1 MNNQFQYKPIALA
14 ILIALPLMATA
25 EVDTIGNVSQTAIN
39 SGPVSNSNTDNTA
52 PTIGVTDTG
61 MISLGS
67 NSSVS
72 VGATGAAASVSIST
86 LNAPLPVPSFVIPGV
101 DPDPDV
107 TVEGINNIDQAV
119 TNTGSI
125 SNNGRL
131 VTDMNTFETVQMPV
145 GIDLNGGSLG
155 VGAATSVSATGAAAS
170 VSVSAINDGSYN
182 SDGILNGFNLPTLGN
197 VTQAGG
203 LPGDVSG
210 TIYAGFINAP
220 IPRISNTGAVTNNG
234 AVDGVGAMDIGSAV
248 SIRANGAIASFSVS
262 AVSVEQIEAEY
273 VAPINVVAANLGSV
287 VQSAQN
293 TGSINN
299 DGLITFAANS
309 EMSTATS
316 ASVSATGAAVSVSY
330 ALVNANLVTESGW
343 TIGDILQGSNNTG
356 SVTNTGSITGVST
369 DLGQAA
375 SAAVS
380 ATGAV
385 AAVSFSG
392 VNNSLTLP
400 NVASGFDVS
409 QFVSNEGAVTNAGT
423 ISSLGTLGFGASAAV
438 SATGAAASFSFS
450 GNNATLNATTTGSVA
465 QTAVNDAAVSNSGEI
480 TAGALRP
487 GASAAI
493 SATGAVASLAFSA
506 NYGSIIDVRDG
517 YNPQLT
523 GATQT
528 VTNLGTVSN
537 IANTEEFTGVTVG
550 TLDTGASAS
559 VTATGAAAVISISRI
574 VNVNDS
580 DSVSRTGNYVQTVT
594 NGAVDAAVD
603 SGIGDVSNSGI
614 VSASYLDVGASVS
627 VSATGAVASMS
638 ESAIYSGVKFSTVS
652 GTIDQTVK
660 NYGVISNN
668 GKVTTGNLGAAASAS
683 VSATGAVASVSTS
696 AVGGTVL
703 TPAYIGFIDEA
714 VNQTVTNTGDVSN
727 TAGVIGGVT
736 GVYTGE
742 LIASGASAS
751 ISSSGAVASTTFSV
765 IDGTFTTRDSGN
777 GLGALGPIT
786 QTVTNADSGE
796 VTNVGNM
803 QTGALSGN
811 GASASISATG
821 AVASTSFNMNSVVS
835 YGSTFFDLKSETQ
848 NVTNNGNVTNTGSM
862 TTDVLSGN
870 GASASISASGAVAST
885 AFSTNSSTLTENY
898 ARFQGA
904 ITQNAENYG
913 DITNTGS
920 LSLGGLSGKGASASI
935 SATGAASSF
944 SVASIADSGVSSI
957 VLGSAFS
964 QTAAN
969 GAAVSNNGTINFG
982 SSAVTLANGASA
994 AVSATGAATSISFS
1008 NVK

>member
-1 MNNQFQYKPIALA
+1 
-14 ILIALPLMATA
+14 
-25 EVDTIGNVSQTAIN
+25 
-39 SGPVSNSNTDNTA
+39 
-52 PTIGVTDTG
+52 
-61 MISLGS
+61 
-67 NSSVS
+67 
-72 VGATGAAASVSIST
+72 
-86 LNAPLPVPSFVIPGV
+86 
-101 DPDPDV
+101 
-107 TVEGINNIDQAV
+107 
-119 TNTGSI
+119 
-125 SNNGRL
+125 
-131 VTDMNTFETVQMPV
+131 
-145 GIDLNGGSLG
+145 
-155 VGAATSVSATGAAAS
+155 
-170 VSVSAINDGSYN
+170 
-182 SDGILNGFNLPTLGN
+182 
-197 VTQAGG
+197 
-203 LPGDVSG
+203 
-210 TIYAGFINAP
+210 
-220 IPRISNTGAVTNNG
+220 
-234 AVDGVGAMDIGSAV
+234 
-248 SIRANGAIASFSVS
+248 
-262 AVSVEQIEAEY
+262 
-273 VAPINVVAANLGSV
+273 
-287 VQSAQN
+287 
-293 TGSINN
+293 
-299 DGLITFAANS
+299 
-309 EMSTATS
+309 
-316 ASVSATGAAVSVSY
+316 
-330 ALVNANLVTESGW
+330 
-343 TIGDILQGSNNTG
+343 
-356 SVTNTGSITGVST
+356 
-369 DLGQAA
+369 
-375 SAAVS
+375 
-380 ATGAV
+380 
-385 AAVSFSG
+385 
-392 VNNSLTLP
+392 
-400 NVASGFDVS
+400 
-409 QFVSNEGAVTNAGT
+409 
-423 ISSLGTLGFGASAAV
+423 V

-835 YGSTFFDLKSETQ
+835 YGSTFFDLKSVTQ